1 MSHTIN
7 ELIKQIEKLRLDLIK
22 VTEGRSYT
30 DPEVIAVSQALD
42 KVLDEYQEL
51 MLKNKTK

>member
-7 ELIKQIEKLRLDLIK
+7 DLIKQIEKLRVDLIK
-22 VTEGRSYT
+22 VKEGRAYT

-42 KVLDEYQEL
+42 EVLDEYQKL

>member
-7 ELIKQIEKLRLDLIK
+7 DLIKQIEKLRLDLIEVK
-22 VTEGRSYT
+22 EGRSYT